1 MVSIA
6 MAMNHIKFQ
15 YKQNWLM
22 TVVEFHSGTDE
33 LSKIAIEIFFSPNLI
48 YFQEDRVNFLP

>member
-22 TVVEFHSGTDE
+22 TVVEFHSEIDE
-33 LSKIAIEIFFSPNLI
+33 IQKMFTGKLF
-48 YFQEDRVNFLP
+48 